1 VPATPAPAENE
12 SSLRYPGW
20 RVVFA
25 AFLMSLFVFGFG
37 LYGQSV
43 FLAELQRLHGWA
55 SSLISAGSTLML
67 GLSSILLVFAGN
79 LIGRFGPRNVA
90 LTGLAALTLSTSLLA
105 VVTTPWQLYVA
116 FLLMAIG
123 WFGLG
128 TVTISTVISH
138 WFDRRRGLAI
148 SIALNGA
155 TSGGIVIAPLLVVLV
170 ERLGFKA
177 AMLGMTAA
185 MIVVVL
191 PAVLIWMRYPPR
203 PPAGEALTAR
213 ATSDTPWT
221 RARALRNF
229 AFWSFS
235 GAFAMALIAQ
245 VAFIVHQIP
254 ILEPSM
260 GREGAGLAVAVM
272 TLMALIGRL
281 TLGLFVD
288 RLAPRPV
295 AALSFLS
302 QVVALL
308 AMTLTDNPVGL
319 IAACALYGV
328 SVGNNITL
336 PAIVVQR
343 EFPLASFAL
352 ILGLSTAIGGLHA
365 LGPVLIG
372 VIRDATGGYTAALLV
387 CAGLKLVAA
396 AAILSGRRQARR
408 GDGRADQE

>member
-1 VPATPAPAENE
+1 
-12 SSLRYPGW
+12 
-20 RVVFA
+20 
-25 AFLMSLFVFGFG
+25 
-37 LYGQSV
+37 
-43 FLAELQRLHGWA
+43 
-55 SSLISAGSTLML
+55 
-67 GLSSILLVFAGN
+67 
-79 LIGRFGPRNVA
+79 
-90 LTGLAALTLSTSLLA
+90 
-105 VVTTPWQLYVA
+105 
-116 FLLMAIG
+116 
-123 WFGLG
+123 
-128 TVTISTVISH
+128 
-138 WFDRRRGLAI
+138 
-148 SIALNGA
+148 
-155 TSGGIVIAPLLVVLV
+155 
-170 ERLGFKA
+170 
-177 AMLGMTAA
+177 
-185 MIVVVL
+185 
-191 PAVLIWMRYPPR
+191 
-203 PPAGEALTAR
+203 
-213 ATSDTPWT
+213 
-221 RARALRNF
+221 
-229 AFWSFS
+229 
-235 GAFAMALIAQ
+235 
-245 VAFIVHQIP
+245 
-254 ILEPSM
+254 
-260 GREGAGLAVAVM
+260 M